1 VARATAAVLTCRHL
15 PLVSGPIQIL
25 LALAAVAAAEVL
37 VGVNTWSLMRIGVRR
52 PPPEYFFAPSDF

>member
-1 VARATAAVLTCRHL
+1 L